1 MKGIKTIDSLY
12 HACTYGRAPV
22 VFERGRGARLWNDKG
37 RDYIDFGSGI
47 GVMSLGYAN
56 PAWGIFSDEV
66 RKMVSAVLGRSS
78 PSILEFT
85 FGTEER
91 TVPQAAVLPHTSNLF
106 YNEKT
111 AMLAGRLALRTHFER
126 VFLSNSGAEA
136 NECLIKTA
144 RKWASDTKGEG
155 EHPFV
160 TLVNSFHGRTL
171 PPVTATGQDTFHKF
185 FGPFTPGFRYV
196 PAGDLAALERQ
207 LDAEDCS
214 AVLVEIVQGEGGV
227 RALDADYLKAVEAL
241 CHEKNVL
248 FCVDEVQTGNGRTG
262 TWFAYEQFGLSPDLV
277 STAKGLGNGLPI
289 GATLMGP
296 KTAEV
301 LTPGTHGSTFG
312 GNPVA
317 CAGALSVLE
326 QIDDAF
332 LEAVKQKGA
341 WLTAELEKIPGV
353 KDVSGLGLMLG
364 FSVEGCKSADIKA
377 KALDNGLVVLT
388 AKDRVR
394 LLPPLA
400 ITEEELS
407 DGLLRLAA
415 AIREVQEAAH

>member
-1 MKGIKTIDSLY
+1 M
-12 HACTYGRAPV
+12 
-22 VFERGRGARLWNDKG
+22 
-37 RDYIDFGSGI
+37 
-47 GVMSLGYAN
+47 
-56 PAWGIFSDEV
+56 
-66 RKMVSAVLGRSS
+66 
-78 PSILEFT
+78 
-85 FGTEER
+85 
-91 TVPQAAVLPHTSNLF
+91 
-106 YNEKT
+106 
-111 AMLAGRLALRTHFER
+111 
-126 VFLSNSGAEA
+126 
-136 NECLIKTA
+136 
-144 RKWASDTKGEG
+144 
-155 EHPFV
+155 
-160 TLVNSFHGRTL
+160 
-171 PPVTATGQDTFHKF
+171 
-185 FGPFTPGFRYV
+185 

-207 LDAEDCS
+207 LDTEDCS

>member
-1 MKGIKTIDSLY
+1 MKDIKTIDSLY

-22 VFERGRGARLWNDKG
+22 VFERGRGARLWDDKG

-56 PAWGIFSDEV
+56 PEWVKA
-66 RKMVSAVLGRSS
+66 VS
-78 PSILEFT
+78 E
-85 FGTEER
+85 
-91 TVPQAAVLPHTSNLF
+91 QAAVLPHTSNLF

-155 EHPFV
+155 EYPFV

-171 PPVTATGQDTFHKF
+171 TTVTATGQDTFHKF

>member
-1 MKGIKTIDSLY
+1 MKDIKTIDSLY

-22 VFERGRGARLWNDKG
+22 VFERGRGARLWDDKG

-56 PAWGIFSDEV
+56 PEWVKA
-66 RKMVSAVLGRSS
+66 VS
-78 PSILEFT
+78 E
-85 FGTEER
+85 
-91 TVPQAAVLPHTSNLF
+91 QAAVLPHTSNLF

-171 PPVTATGQDTFHKF
+171 TTVTATGQDTFHKF

-196 PAGDLAALERQ
+196 PASDLAALERQ

-289 GATLMGP
+289 
-296 KTAEV
+296 
-301 LTPGTHGSTFG
+301 G

>member
-1 MKGIKTIDSLY
+1 MQAFFSYNDRIKTILEDTTMKVSVIQMNMRSLESK
-12 HACTYGRAPV
+12 ANFDRAEALVRRAVAENGPDV
-22 VFERGRGARLWNDKG
+22 V
-37 RDYIDFGSGI
+37 
-47 GVMSLGYAN
+47 
-56 PAWGIFSDEV
+56 
-66 RKMVSAVLGRSS
+66 
-78 PSILEFT
+78 
-85 FGTEER
+85 
-91 TVPQAAVLPHTSNLF
+91 VLPETWN
-106 YNEKT
+106 
-111 AMLAGRLALRTHFER
+111 
-126 VFLSNSGAEA
+126 
-136 NECLIKTA
+136 
-144 RKWASDTKGEG
+144 
-155 EHPFV
+155 
-160 TLVNSFHGRTL
+160 
-171 PPVTATGQDTFHKF
+171 TGFM
-185 FGPFTPGFRYV
+185 

-262 TWFAYEQFGLSPDLV
+262 TWFTYEQFGLSPDLV

-289 GATLMGP
+289 GATLMGS

>member
-1 MKGIKTIDSLY
+1 MLTQTLDQQYLAHTYNRFPLEIVGGKGSLL
-12 HACTYGRAPV
+12 
-22 VFERGRGARLWNDKG
+22 RGADG
-37 RDYIDFGSGI
+37 REYIDLGSGI
-47 GVMSLGYAN
+47 GVN
-56 PAWGIFSDEV
+56 IFGMDDDEW
-66 RKMVSAVLGRSS
+66 RNAVTAQLGRFQHVSNLYYS
-78 PSILEFT
+78 EPAAKLAQMLC
-85 FGTEER
+85 ER
-91 TVPQAAVLPHTSNLF
+91 TGL
-106 YNEKT
+106 K
-111 AMLAGRLALRTHFER
+111 R
-126 VFLSNSGAEA
+126 VFFSNSGAES
-136 NECLIKTA
+136 NECAIKAA
-144 RKWASDTKGEG
+144 RKWAAEHKGPEYCSII
-155 EHPFV
+155 
-160 TLVNSFHGRTL
+160 TLRGSFHGRTL
-171 PPVTATGQDTFHKF
+171 TTVTATGQDTFHKF

>member
-1 MKGIKTIDSLY
+1 MKDIKTIDSLY

-22 VFERGRGARLWNDKG
+22 VFERGRGARLWDDKG

-56 PAWGIFSDEV
+56 PEWVKA
-66 RKMVSAVLGRSS
+66 VS
-78 PSILEFT
+78 E
-85 FGTEER
+85 
-91 TVPQAAVLPHTSNLF
+91 QAAVLPHTSNLF

-171 PPVTATGQDTFHKF
+171 TTVTATGQDTFHKF

-277 STAKGLGNGLPI
+277 STAKG
-289 GATLMGP
+289 
-296 KTAEV
+296 
-301 LTPGTHGSTFG
+301 FG

-332 LEAVKQKGA
+332 LEAVKQKGT